1 LRVQGFFYRRRSEN
15 VQRILYIEDEPEIGE
30 WVKQDLE
37 GRGYRVTW
45 LKSGEGALEMAS
57 EADIAILD
65 VMLPGLDGFTV
76 GQRLK
81 QQRSDLPIL
90 MLTARTALEDK
101 LAGLQFADDYL
112 TKPFHPEELAARVEV
127 LLRRFGVLSAQ
138 PVMLGKLWISL
149 EENRVI
155 DTETGREVS
164 LTQKEHGLLAYF
176 LRHPN
181 QIVTKEQLYEAVWG
195 EEFIGGDNTLMV
207 HIRHLREKI
216 ERDPSKPEYLQ
227 TIRGLGYRLKR

>member
-1 LRVQGFFYRRRSEN
+1 MSGQRV
-15 VQRILYIEDEPEIGE
+15 LYIEDETEIGE

-45 LKSGEGALEMAS
+45 LLSGDGAFAAAD
-57 EADIAILD
+57 EADVVILD
-65 VMLPGLDGFTV
+65 VMLPGLDGFTI

-90 MLTARTALEDK
+90 MLTARTSLDDK
-101 LAGLQFADDYL
+101 LAGLLFADDYL
-112 TKPFHPEELAARVEV
+112 TKPFHPEELAARVDV
-127 LLRRFGVLSAQ
+127 LLRRFGAAAAQ
-138 PVMLGKLWISL
+138 PVLLGSVRIVL
-149 EENRVI
+149 EENRIV

-164 LTQKEHGLLAYF
+164 LTQKEHGLLALF

-181 QIVTKEQLYEAVWG
+181 QILTKEQLFEAVWG
-195 EEFIGGDNTLMV
+195 EDFIGGDNTLMV

-216 ERDPSKPEYLQ
+216 ERDPSKPEHLQ